1 MSQLHPVQQQLRSD
15 FDLKVIKVAEIEV
28 VDKQTTKTN
37 KRATKK

>member
-15 FDLKVIKVAEIEV
+15 FDLKVIKVAEIEA

-37 KRATKK
+37 KRAAKR